1 MTDAER
7 PVADLICDRTQP
19 TRHAI
24 LIDPAGQS
32 PEVAAKRAIAAVTA
46 GSKMILVGGSS
57 DTDGANVNATV
68 LAIKEGLELVSWA
81 TSQDS
86 GGGNEN
92 WRAPVVLF
100 PQGSSALS
108 PAADAITFMMLM
120 NSTDPRFLI
129 GEQTLGAPFVKKASI
144 EPIPMGYVICA
155 PGGKAGE
162 VGKADLIL
170 NNETERVAALA
181 MAAEC
186 FGFNLF
192 YLEAGSGA
200 ATPVDPNLIRTA
212 RASCDLTLVV
222 GGGIRDEKTARAAA
236 EAGAD
241 WIITGNI
248 AEEFDNADELQRT
261 LAALIRGMSA
271 QS

>member
-1 MTDAER
+1 MTDAEWT
-7 PVADLICDRTQP
+7 VADFICDRTQP

-32 PEVAAKRAIAAVTA
+32 PEVAAKRAIAAVNA
-46 GSKMILVGGSS
+46 GSQMILAGGSS
-57 DTDGANVNATV
+57 DTDGANVNTTV
-68 LAIKEGLELVSWA
+68 LAIKEGLELVLWA
-81 TSQDS
+81 SSQDS
-86 GGGNEN
+86 VAGGGN
-92 WRAPVVLF
+92 WKAPVVLF

-129 GEQTLGAPFVKKASI
+129 GEQTLGAPFVKKANI
-144 EPIPMGYVICA
+144 KPIPMGYVICE

-162 VGKADLIL
+162 
-170 NNETERVAALA
+170 ALA

-186 FGFNLF
+186 FGFSLF

-200 ATPVDPNLIRTA
+200 ATPVDPKLIRTA
-212 RASCDLTLVV
+212 RASCNLTLVV
-222 GGGIRDEKTARAAA
+222 GGGIRDGKAARTAA

-248 AEEFDNADELQRT
+248 AEEFDDADELQRT
-261 LAALIRGMSA
+261 LAALIEGMNA
-271 QS
+271 